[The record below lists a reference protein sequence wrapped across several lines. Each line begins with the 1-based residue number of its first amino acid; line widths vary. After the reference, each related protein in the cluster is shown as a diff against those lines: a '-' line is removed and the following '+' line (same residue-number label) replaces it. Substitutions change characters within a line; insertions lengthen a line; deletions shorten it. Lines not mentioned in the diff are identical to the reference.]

1 MHLKRVLARLRH
13 NAHFP
18 HSEPHAVLDSRQGW
32 LAHPFSLPRSLRA
45 WLSDRGSLT
54 QRLKSRCA
62 SFRVV
67 PLATGLARANADE
80 YPLLGVAPDTR
91 VYVREVLLLCNE
103 VPVVFAHSVLPPAGL
118 RGGWN
123 GITRLGSRSLGEALF
138 SDHRIERQPLAY
150 RRVRHDHPLYRV
162 TITHQAVAFSSL
174 WARRSVFCLNSHPL
188 LVTEVFLPAIQAL

>member
-1 MHLKRVLARLRH
+1 MTPLRH
-13 NAHFP
+13 NAGFP
-18 HSEPHAVLDSRQGW
+18 HTEPRAVLDSRQGW
-32 LAHPFSLPRSLRA
+32 LAHPHSLPRLLRS

-67 PLATGLARANADE
+67 PLATGLARPNPDE
-80 YPLLGVAPDTR
+80 YALLGLAPGTR
-91 VYVREVLLLCNE
+91 AYVREVMLLCDG
-103 VPVVFAHSVLPPAGL
+103 VPVVFAHSVLPHGSL

-150 RRVRHDHPLYRV
+150 RNVRSHHPLFRAIAAQQ
-162 TITHQAVAFSSL
+162 TQAAGSL
-174 WARRSVFCLNSHPL
+174 WARRSVFCLNHHPL
-188 LVTEVFLPAIQAL
+188 LVTEVFLPAIDAL